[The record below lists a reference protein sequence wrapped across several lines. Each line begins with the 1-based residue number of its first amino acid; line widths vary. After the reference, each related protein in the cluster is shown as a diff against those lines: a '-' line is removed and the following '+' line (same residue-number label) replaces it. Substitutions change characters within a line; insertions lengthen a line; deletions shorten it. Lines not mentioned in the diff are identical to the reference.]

1 MAVIPRHI
9 ARNAAMRQEIE
20 AAAETKTR
28 QRQKD
33 AYDRWAATAS
43 PDDLIEMEMA
53 AINRQT
59 YHARQA
65 RLLDARQRRGRR

>member
-9 ARNAAMRQEIE
+9 ARDAAKRREIE
-20 AAAETKTR
+20 AAAETETR

-33 AYDRWAATAS
+33 AYDRWAATAT
-43 PDDLIEMEMA
+43 PADLIEMEMA

-59 YHARQA
+59 HHAQQA